1 MHLSRVHLLRRGF
14 LLLLALVFVGC
25 SLSMTTTSG
34 AAWLPIKH
42 RPVHLQIKSFTTT
55 SPAIDVLT
63 NQILTNMEQHA
74 WNTQAMTRKVVTGG
88 LYINWKMSDPS
99 ITNVTNPGED
109 GDVQHNHDPQVDL
122 LYLESLA
129 EYQQLHP
136 QDHTYDSEVVKATA
150 MVLTDFQNY
159 SMPKGWIYFALLKSG
174 TLLQNTALI
183 NDAHNVANNFYK
195 RNYDPKLGF
204 VYDHSHKPGNY
215 NTDHTLVSGVALIDA
230 GLRFNTPIWVS
241 AGESTINHTIAV
253 ALNPNYHLFY
263 DDMIVSQNGHDKV
276 SSYKAKTSMQGQ
288 IIDALLTAY
297 TLVHNPQYLNV
308 ATQALQA
315 MLQSTNMWDAK
326 LGGYYFAFDLQ
337 TGKPITAYK
346 ETRGQSLMLL
356 ALHRY
361 NELMNQ
367 QYASQEQQALAVL
380 VNNFYEPTY
389 HGYFYRM
396 TPDFHVFVRHENHS
410 AIPEDAFT
418 TEAMGGAMDALQTTE
433 LS

>member
-1 MHLSRVHLLRRGF
+1 MHLSRIRLLRRGF

-25 SLSMTTTSG
+25 SLSMTTTSE
-34 AAWLPIKH
+34 ATWLPIKH

-55 SPAIDVLT
+55 SPTIDVLT

-88 LYINWKMSDPS
+88 LYINWKMSTPS

-136 QDHTYDSEVVKATA
+136 QDHTYASEVVKATA

-159 SMPKGWIYFALLKSG
+159 SMPKGWVYFALLKTG
-174 TLLQNTALI
+174 TLLQNTTLI
-183 NDAHNVANNFYK
+183 NDAHNAASNFYK
-195 RNYDPKLGF
+195 RSYDPKLGF
-204 VYDHSHKPGNY
+204 VYDHGQKPGAY
-215 NTDHTLVSGVALIDA
+215 NTDHTLICGVALIDA
-230 GLRFNTPIWVS
+230 GLRFNNPTWVS
-241 AGESTINHTIAV
+241 AGESTINHTLAV
-253 ALNPNYHLFY
+253 ALDPHYHLFY
-263 DDMIVSQNGHDKV
+263 DGMIVSQNGHDKV
-276 SSYKAKTSMQGQ
+276 SSYKAKASMQGQ

-297 TLVHNPQYLNV
+297 TLVNNPQYLNV

-315 MLQSTNMWDAK
+315 MLQSMWDAK

-337 TGKPITAYK
+337 TGKPLTAYK

-356 ALHRY
+356 ALHHY
-361 NELMNQ
+361 NKLLNQ
-367 QYASQEQQALAVL
+367 QYASQEQQVLSVL
-380 VNNFYEPTY
+380 VNNFYESTY

-396 TPDFHVFVRHENHS
+396 TPDFHIVVTHS
-410 AIPEDAFT
+410 RKGGGIEDVFT

-433 LS
+433 LG